1 MYTTAAIFL
10 GFLLDLLFGDPRWM
24 PHPVVWMGRYI
35 SFFDQNIRPLF
46 PKTKR
51 GERVGGCFL
60 TISMMVLSFGLSFGI
75 LWILRKYLPVAA
87 FLLETFWCYQ
97 IFAVKGLKDAS
108 MEVYRALKSEN
119 LHQARQAVSMI
130 VGRDTESLSE
140 EGVTKAAVETVA
152 ENFSD
157 GVIAPLFYLLL
168 GGAPLGLWYKSINT
182 MDSMVGY
189 CNDRYRYFGTV
200 SAKMD
205 DLVNFIPARLAAL
218 LLLLAAA
225 CLRMPVSRAYQIFIR
240 DRYHHKSPNSAQ
252 TESVCAGALGVELA
266 GNAYYFGKLVEK
278 PTIGD
283 ALRAIEPEDIRR
295 VNRMLYVASFCGVT
309 IGLLVRL
316 IIELL

>member
-1 MYTTAAIFL
+1 
-10 GFLLDLLFGDPRWM
+10 
-24 PHPVVWMGRYI
+24 
-35 SFFDQNIRPLF
+35 
-46 PKTKR
+46 
-51 GERVGGCFL
+51 
-60 TISMMVLSFGLSFGI
+60 
-75 LWILRKYLPVAA
+75 
-87 FLLETFWCYQ
+87 
-97 IFAVKGLKDAS
+97 
-108 MEVYRALKSEN
+108 
-119 LHQARQAVSMI
+119 MI

-157 GVIAPLFYLLL
+157 GVVAPLFYLLL

-189 CNDRYRYFGTV
+189 RNDQYRYFGTV

-218 LLLLAAA
+218 LLLLATA

-252 TESVCAGALGVELA
+252 TESVCAGSLGVELA
-266 GNAYYFGKLVEK
+266 GNAFYFGKLVEK

-283 ALRAIEPEDIRR
+283 AFRAIEPEDIRR

-309 IGLLVRL
+309 IGLLVRI